1 MESSFFSPELI
12 WFIIGLAFILL
23 EFLIPGVII
32 IFFGIGAWVT
42 ALFML
47 FGDFAINTQL
57 IVFLVS
63 SLVLLV
69 VLRKKVQ
76 KIFVGKSEPGVDDV
90 DDIIGKKVKVIAKIT
105 PDSSG
110 KVMFNGSN
118 WNAEADAEIPEE
130 TIVEI
135 VAKNNLTLKVKP
147 INEEKN
153 ND

>member
-110 KVMFNGSN
+110 KVLFNGSN